1 MLLLFLYGLM
11 KYFYLDLSPL
21 EQLDSKITMLTRIH
35 AQLSGLENSMN
46 LQKFHESA
54 EFACFNLL

>member
-1 MLLLFLYGLM
+1 MFVKSQMTQLVCHFNNLFLYGLM

-35 AQLSGLENSMN
+35 AQLSSLENSMN
-46 LQKFHESA
+46 L
-54 EFACFNLL
+54 